1 VSADDFLL
9 GFVGSKSE
17 AEEIKSEHL
26 RAMWL
31 AGENPGASRS
41 RGSKTCTAGTER
53 ETSLG
58 QGDGSS
64 PPQGPRR
71 LRRASTRTWWR
82 SPLSLATMAR
92 PRWPVS
98 LVIVIHTSI
107 SPTSSSGL
115 FPGAIARNGTRSA

>member
-1 VSADDFLL
+1 MSADDFLL

-71 LRRASTRTWWR
+71 LRRASTRGGVG
-82 SPLSLATMAR
+82 LELGNDGAAEMAR
-92 PRWPVS
+92 SSCHPHSHLADLLQWLVPRGYRQERDA
-98 LVIVIHTSI
+98 L
-107 SPTSSSGL
+107 
-115 FPGAIARNGTRSA
+115 RMM